1 MPRPRSPGKP
11 QAPDVLKKARQ
22 VVPPSLWDR
31 ARSIAEAGG
40 VSLGARSPKEETW
53 FVRVPPRA
61 APYEV
66 TWWPVDKDWYCD
78 CEQKACAHFGAA
90 AIARD
95 AGTFTQRAAGRVQWR
110 LTRSPEGLR
119 LGFAAA
125 ADAVWTD
132 DDRLVQRLAREWL
145 ITTAGEGSPIVPRG
159 ILLDVM
165 AALKGLDLTLDG
177 SPVQADGAP
186 VVPRALVID
195 HEGGWKVH
203 LVAASGIDEAF
214 RNGVVRM
221 GTVLRPFTDGGLDVE
236 LKNRLKSGLIYKAS
250 DAEELL
256 TRFLPRVEKLIPVER
271 RSAKLP
277 KVVSVPPR
285 IEWEV
290 VASRTAVGGESA
302 LAVTPQIVYGDPP
315 IARLKH
321 GALVRI
327 GGDLPARDI
336 PAERKLEAEL
346 GEMRMAPG
354 SGSARVGQEAARWV
368 EGLKPTVRAMVLAKA
383 PQFRIERAA
392 GDPSITIGG
401 GAEPGVVG
409 SRGFDVQIDASGAD
423 PRALL
428 TAWQE
433 HISLVPLLDGG
444 FRPVPREWLDR
455 FGPLLAEL
463 LDARDRDG
471 KVPRARAA
479 VLIDAAEALAL
490 PIPPALAALKA
501 LAGDFEA
508 VPAAALHSGFVGVLR
523 PYQQR
528 GLDWLT
534 WLATLADR
542 GGGVLADD
550 MGLGKTIQCLAALLD
565 RRKQG
570 PALVVAPTS
579 VLRNWASEAAK
590 FSPELR
596 VNVYHGP
603 KRVLDPNADITVT
616 TWALLRLDVETLAEP
631 SQMLGR
637 EWGTLILDEAQA
649 MKNPDSQAA
658 EAACRVPAAL
668 KLCVTGT
675 PVENRLEE
683 LWSLF
688 HCVQPGLLGSRGSFR
703 DRFGTPIANGSK
715 RARDDLRKRVR
726 PFVLRRLKV
735 NVAKDLPQRTDRVLR
750 CTLSGEERAIYE
762 SVRSLTRADV
772 AKMLGGGRTL
782 QVLEVLLRMRQAA
795 CHSGLLPGRTAASS
809 AKVDLLMEELEELG
823 IGDSD
828 ATGDDEIESTAR
840 ATGHKA
846 LVFSQWTSMLD
857 LIEPQLRA
865 RAIPFVRLDGSTLD
879 RAAVVAKFQAADG
892 PPVFLLSLT
901 AGGTGLNLVAADYV
915 FLMDPWWN
923 PAVEDQATDRA
934 HRIGQTRPVV
944 ATRLVAE
951 GTVEERILELQ
962 SRKRLLAA
970 AALDD
975 EALAGQLTRDE
986 ISALFD

>member
-1 MPRPRSPGKP
+1 M
-11 QAPDVLKKARQ
+11 LTKARQ

-31 ARSIAEAGG
+31 ARGLAEAGG
-40 VSLGARSPKEETW
+40 VALQKRSPKEETW
-53 FVRVPPRA
+53 LVRVPPRA

-66 TWWPVDKDWYCD
+66 TWWPTDSDWYCD
-78 CEQKACAHFGAA
+78 CEQKACAHFAAA
-90 AIARD
+90 AIARQ
-95 AGTFTQRAAGRVQWR
+95 AGTFTQRVAGRVQWR
-110 LTRSPEGLR
+110 LSRSPEGLR

-145 ITTAGEGSPIVPRG
+145 VSTTGEGSPIVPRL
-159 ILLDVM
+159 ILMDVL

-177 SPVQADGAP
+177 SAVQADGAP
-186 VVPRALVID
+186 VLPRALVID
-195 HEGGWKVH
+195 HDGGWKVH

-271 RSAKLP
+271 RSARLP
-277 KVVSVPPR
+277 RVVSVPPR

-290 VASRTAVGGESA
+290 TASRSAVGGESA

-354 SGSARVGQEAARWV
+354 SGSARLGQEAARWV
-368 EGLKPTVRAMVLAKA
+368 EGLKPAVRALVLEKA

-392 GDPSITIGG
+392 GDPSITIGDD
-401 GAEPGVVG
+401 ADAAVVG
-409 SRGFDVQIDASGAD
+409 ARGFDLQIDAAGAD

-428 TAWQE
+428 AAWQE
-433 HISLVPLLDGG
+433 HVSLVPLLEGG

-455 FGPLLAEL
+455 YGPLLAEL
-463 LDARDRDG
+463 LDARGRDG
-471 KVPRARAA
+471 KVARARAA

-501 LAGDFEA
+501 LSGDFDA
-508 VPAAALHSGFVGVLR
+508 VPAAALHPGFVGVLR

-534 WLATLADR
+534 WLATLAER

-550 MGLGKTIQCLAALLD
+550 MGLGKTIQCLAALLA
-565 RRKQG
+565 RKKLG

-579 VLRNWASEAAK
+579 VLRNWATEAAR
-590 FSPELR
+590 FAPELR

-603 KRVLDPNADITVT
+603 KRVLDLEADVTVT
-616 TWALLRLDVETLAEP
+616 TWALLRLDVEVL
-631 SQMLGR
+631 SGDGKR
-637 EWGTLILDEAQA
+637 GGGEWATLILDEAQA

-688 HCVQPGLLGSRGSFR
+688 HCVQPGLLGSRASFR
-703 DRFGTPIANGSK
+703 DRFGAPIMNGSK

-795 CHSGLLPGRTAASS
+795 CHTGLLPGRSAESS
-809 AKVDLLMEELEELG
+809 GKVDMLLGALEDLG
-823 IGDSD
+823 IGDAPD
-828 ATGDDEIESTAR
+828 ATDEADEADGAAR
-840 ATGHKA
+840 VVGHKA

-857 LIEPQLRA
+857 LIEPHLRA
-865 RAIPFVRLDGSTLD
+865 RGIPFVRLDGSTID
-879 RAAVVAKFQAADG
+879 RAAVVASFQASDG